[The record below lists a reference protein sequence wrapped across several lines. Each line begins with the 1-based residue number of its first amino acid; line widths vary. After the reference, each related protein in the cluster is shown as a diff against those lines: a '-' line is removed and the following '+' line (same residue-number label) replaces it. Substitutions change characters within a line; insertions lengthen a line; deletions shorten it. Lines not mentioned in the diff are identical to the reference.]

1 LTLDS
6 GIWSVTV
13 RLGER
18 SYPVYV
24 APGLIS
30 GVGSLI
36 SERLPSASRCAV
48 VTSENI
54 WGLHGGALASS
65 LEAAGF
71 EADIIF
77 VPDGEEAKS
86 WGEIARL
93 IGELL
98 DRGFDRRSTL
108 IPFGG
113 GAVGDLAGF
122 AAAIYLRGIDLVQVP
137 TTLLAQVDSA
147 IGGKAAVNHPKGK
160 NLIGAFKQPGLV
172 ASDPEL
178 LASLPGR
185 ELRSGLAE
193 VVKYGVIADPELFRK
208 VEEKGDALQDAEPGA
223 LTEVVRRCAT
233 IKVGYVEEDERDL
246 GGIRAALNYGHTLG
260 HAVETLSAPRIRHGE
275 AVAIG
280 MEFAGRISAGL
291 GLMEEGELERQ
302 RDLLAS
308 LGLETG
314 IPDLKLGD
322 ILDALSRDKK
332 VEGGA
337 VRFVLPTG
345 IGKAPVIRP
354 IDETLIV
361 RELGRTGVG

>member
-1 LTLDS
+1 MDF

-36 SERLPSASRCAV
+36 AERLPSASNCAI

-54 WGLHGGALASS
+54 WGLHGEALANS
-65 LEAAGF
+65 LEEAGF
-71 EADIIF
+71 EADIVL

-86 WGEIARL
+86 WGETARL
-93 IGELL
+93 LGELL
-98 DRGFDRRSTL
+98 DRGFDRRSAL
-108 IPFGG
+108 IAFGG

-122 AAAIYLRGIDLVQVP
+122 AAAIYLRGIGLVQVP

-178 LASLPGR
+178 LASLPER
-185 ELRSGLAE
+185 EIRSGLAE
-193 VVKYGVIADPELFRK
+193 VVKYGVIADSELFRK
-208 VEEKGDALQDAEPGA
+208 VEEQGDALQDAEPLA
-223 LTEVVRRCAT
+223 LTEVVKRCTA

-260 HAVETLSAPRIRHGE
+260 HAVETLSAPRMRHGE

-280 MEFAGRISAGL
+280 MGFAGRISVGL

-302 RDLLAS
+302 QDLLAS

-314 IPDLKLGD
+314 IPDLKLDD

-332 VEGGA
+332 VEGGS

-345 IGKAPVIRP
+345 IGTAPVIRP

-361 RELGRTGVG
+361 RELGRAGVV

>member
-1 LTLDS
+1 ML
-6 GIWSVTV
+6 
-13 RLGER
+13 
-18 SYPVYV
+18 
-24 APGLIS
+24 
-30 GVGSLI
+30 
-36 SERLPSASRCAV
+36 
-48 VTSENI
+48 
-54 WGLHGGALASS
+54 
-65 LEAAGF
+65 
-71 EADIIF
+71 

-86 WGEIARL
+86 WSEAARL
-93 IGELL
+93 VGELL
-98 DRGFDRRSTL
+98 NHGFDRRSAL
-108 IPFGG
+108 IAFGG

-147 IGGKAAVNHPKGK
+147 IGGKVAVNHPKGK

-172 ASDPEL
+172 TSDQEL
-178 LASLPGR
+178 LASLPER

-193 VVKYGVIADPELFRK
+193 VVKYGVIADSELFKK
-208 VEEKGDALQDAEPGA
+208 VEEKRDSLQDAEPGA

-260 HAVETLSAPRIRHGE
+260 HAVETLSAPRMRHGE

-280 MEFAGRISAGL
+280 MGFAGRISVGL

-302 RDLLAS
+302 QGLLES

-314 IPDLKLGD
+314 IPDLKLSD

-332 VEGGA
+332 VEGGS

-345 IGKAPVIRP
+345 IGTAPVIRP
-354 IDETLIV
+354 IDETLIL
-361 RELGRTGVG
+361 RELGRAGVV

>member
-1 LTLDS
+1 M
-6 GIWSVTV
+6 TV
-13 RLGER
+13 RLGVR

-24 APGLIS
+24 ALGLIS

-36 SERLPSASRCAV
+36 AERLPSAAKCAI

-54 WGLHGGALASS
+54 WGIHGRALAKS

-71 EADIIF
+71 EADIVH
-77 VPDGEEAKS
+77 VPDGEKAKS
-86 WGEIARL
+86 WSEAARL

-98 DRGFDRRSTL
+98 DLGFDRRSTL
-108 IPFGG
+108 IAFGG

-122 AAAIYLRGIDLVQVP
+122 VAAIYLRGINLVQIP
-137 TTLLAQVDSA
+137 TTLLAHVDSA

-172 ASDPEL
+172 VSDPEL
-178 LASLPGR
+178 LASLPER
-185 ELRSGLAE
+185 EMRSGLAE
-193 VVKYGVIADPELFRK
+193 VVKYGVIADSKLFK
-208 VEEKGDALQDAEPGA
+208 NVEEKGDALRDAEPDA
-223 LTEVVRRCAT
+223 LTEVVRRCVV
-233 IKVGYVEEDERDL
+233 IKARYVEEDERDL
-246 GGIRAALNYGHTLG
+246 EGIRAALNYGHTMG
-260 HAVETLSAPRIRHGE
+260 HAVETLMAPRMRHGE

-302 RDLLAS
+302 RGLLAS

-314 IPDLKLGD
+314 IPELKLGD

-332 VEGGA
+332 VEGGS

-345 IGKAPVIRP
+345 IGTAPVLRP
-354 IDETLIV
+354 IDKDLIV
-361 RELGRTGVG
+361 QELGRAGVG